1 MRAHVCVS
9 QCASNRIKPSWW
21 IDRYL
26 LALSITPTVYAGDL
40 ECVNIDRDRTL
51 VCTVYTQTTR
61 SRFETC
67 VLEMHTESWI
77 PGQVTAR
84 SQVRS

>member
-1 MRAHVCVS
+1 MVGWVCSTVVRLRKLSAAVS
-9 QCASNRIKPSWW
+9 
-21 IDRYL
+21 DL
-26 LALSITPTVYAGDL
+26 LGA
-40 ECVNIDRDRTL
+40 ERDIIEREVGRT
-51 VCTVYTQTTR
+51 CRQ